1 MPRTRTSAP
10 MITPTIQHWRLPS
23 SWKGSM
29 DQGVDTAPDVGFSFK
44 YCAVGISAVRGKP
57 NEKRVVISSPPSTS
71 GGANMMLTGRTIVL
85 LFTMA
90 LATGGAAFGVHA
102 LMSAAGDV
110 GTDYGLDTNGNGSFD
125 WLVVEAQVSLPQ
137 AGTWDISAD
146 LSSPNPPPSGSC
158 GYGAPPPVGILAPG
172 TSPIPYAYPIAYVY
186 ERYFFTD
193 GTQTVRM
200 AFVGTDIA
208 RSGVDGPY
216 HVHARLSIGGLPYM
230 TMRPIADW
238 GGPVVEWNYT
248 TKAYAASQFEQPVRP
263 ATFTGEHTDSA
274 VDLDAD
280 ALADLLELRAGVHVN
295 LAGHYS
301 LNGYLSKSAGT
312 NVVRFITYAYRDF
325 DLATTDTIVVLRF
338 RGDLIRQAGVDGPWD
353 FSLTLYYSPLT
364 YAGGNVTPVPIG
376 TILPPQPAYYPE
388 MLCETTSAYRA
399 ADFDSTVEL
408 LRYTGRFEELTSDR
422 NVDGTYDALVIRAE
436 VEVFATA
443 GFDLSGVLAGS
454 GGSPEIAKSFSQVWL
469 QGGLRWAE
477 LSFAVPAIRRGG
489 VDGPYLATLSIAPGA
504 RGIDPTTT
512 YATLAY
518 HATDFDATATVPA
531 QP

>member
-1 MPRTRTSAP
+1 
-10 MITPTIQHWRLPS
+10 
-23 SWKGSM
+23 
-29 DQGVDTAPDVGFSFK
+29 
-44 YCAVGISAVRGKP
+44 
-57 NEKRVVISSPPSTS
+57 
-71 GGANMMLTGRTIVL
+71 MLTGRTIVL
-85 LFTMA
+85 FITMA
-90 LATGGAAFGVHA
+90 LATGGAAWGVQA
-102 LMSAAGDV
+102 LMSAAGDA
-110 GTDYGLDTNGNGSFD
+110 GTDYGLDTKANAHFD
-125 WLVVEAQVSLPQ
+125 WLVVEAQISLPQ

-146 LSSPNPPPSGSC
+146 LSSSAPPPSGAC
-158 GYGAPPPVGILAPG
+158 GYGAPTPVPILGGG
-172 TSPIPYAYPIAYVY
+172 TLSPTPDAYLIAYVY
-186 ERYFFTD
+186 ERYFFTE
-193 GTQTVRM
+193 GAQTVRM
-200 AFVGTDIA
+200 AFSGTDIA

-216 HVHARLSIGGLPYM
+216 RVRPRLSIGGLPYM

-248 TKAYAASQFEQPVRP
+248 TKAYTASQFEQPVRP

-280 ALADLLELRAGVHVN
+280 GLADFLELRAGVHVI
-295 LAGHYS
+295 LGGHYT

-325 DLATTDTIVVLRF
+325 DLATTDTSVVLRF
-338 RGDLIRQAGVDGPWD
+338 RGDLIRPAGVDGPWD

-376 TILPPQPAYYPE
+376 TVLPPQPAYYPE
-388 MLCETTSAYRA
+388 MLCGTTSAYRA

-408 LRYTGRFEELTSDR
+408 LRYTGRFEEMTPDR
-422 NVDGTYDALVIRAE
+422 NGDGTYDALVIRAE
-436 VEVFATA
+436 VEAFATA
-443 GFDLSGVLAGS
+443 SFDLSGVLAGS

-469 QGGLRWAE
+469 QEGLRGAE
-477 LSFAVPAIRRGG
+477 FSFAGADIRGG
-489 VDGPYLATLSIAPGA
+489 GGGRPALGPPFVCPGA
-504 RGIDPTTT
+504 RGRHPDAT